1 MEPDGVSGVEWVE
14 GKARY
19 IGDGVYAAPHP
30 ESAGTLV
37 LRTDREIPH
46 VIVLEPQLLRDM
58 ARAMR
63 HFFPDMRIEGFAY
76 EDSP

>member
-1 MEPDGVSGVEWVE
+1 MEPGGVTDVEWVE

-30 ESAGTLV
+30 ALPATLV

-46 VIVLEPQLLRDM
+46 VIALVPQVLRDL

-63 HFFPDMRIEGFAY
+63 HFFPDMRIEGFTYDDGA
-76 EDSP
+76 